1 MQNLYRSRFPHRQE
15 EAIELPSAGKQ
26 AKECRQ
32 VAYVK
37 MIYCEKM
44 ALCLRISFNWKKY
57 ISICE

>member
-1 MQNLYRSRFPHRQE
+1 MQNLYRNRFPHRQE
-15 EAIELPSAGKQ
+15 EAIELPRAGKL

-57 ISICE
+57 ISTCE